1 MASRETNFGERGVD
15 RQGLLDSKL
24 IRQNDKIHLG
34 KKGIAKLVRYIKVC
48 VFRREKY
55 ETYILGSGHQ
65 ESTLQVGLSEPT

>member
-1 MASRETNFGERGVD
+1 MRLTN
-15 RQGLLDSKL
+15 LLHVNFSTRKL
-24 IRQNDKIHLG
+24 FF

-55 ETYILGSGHQ
+55 ETYILGSSHQ